1 MQYLILAFFRLPHH
15 ILATR
20 RAVPDTPQIFSE
32 EFLLTMKSYLY
43 DPDSWLG
50 SPRCFFPGASI
61 HTTIS
66 SSLDDQIPEFNTTD
80 YLSDK
85 VFRKKFYY
93 LERYLNEAS
102 CRNILDAFIEST
114 PAARLLKLLEIPEIP
129 GNSDALQGSL
139 SDYVDLCISSY
150 DLISKKSLVDFS
162 PSKTNRPSLFI
173 LSSPKSASSF
183 LTTFFSILFHK
194 PAVSCSFR
202 HGPVISPWLSFC
214 VRHQAVNHDHFFPSD
229 INTKFMKDA
238 GIKKIVL
245 LTRDLKE
252 SVVSLGSHL
261 AGIENSPCA
270 TFPEFQKY
278 FGCQVI
284 PVAHSYY
291 RWKASWL
298 SNLNSFQILQI
309 SYAELKTD
317 FLSVSKKILD
327 FYDIDLPP
335 QNTST
340 LYDQIKN
347 DISLGNR
354 KTALREKNVPSSF
367 LSPEQITYID
377 SCFSDYF

>member
-1 MQYLILAFFRLPHH
+1 
-15 ILATR
+15 
-20 RAVPDTPQIFSE
+20 
-32 EFLLTMKSYLY
+32 MKTHLY

-50 SPRCFFPGASI
+50 SPRCFLN
-61 HTTIS
+61 TTSAQMAIS
-66 SSLDDQIPEFNTTD
+66 RLLDVQIPKQNTVSD
-80 YLSDK
+80 SSDK
-85 VFRKKFYY
+85 ILREKLNY

-102 CRNILDAFIEST
+102 CQIMLDAFKQST
-114 PAARLLKLLEIPEIP
+114 VASRLLKLSEMPEIP
-129 GNSDALQGSL
+129 GNSDAVQGTF
-139 SDYVDLCISSY
+139 SDYVDLCIASF
-150 DLISKKSLVDFS
+150 DLISKKSLVNSFPCKS
-162 PSKTNRPSLFI
+162 NCPSLFI

-183 LTTFFSILFHK
+183 LTTFFSILFNK

-202 HGPVISPWLSFC
+202 HGPIVSPWLSFC
-214 VRHQAVNHDHFFPSD
+214 VRHQAINHDHFFPSD
-229 INTKFMKDA
+229 MNIKLMKDA
-238 GIKKIVL
+238 RIKKIVL

-252 SVVSLGSHL
+252 SLISLGFHL
-261 AGIENSPCA
+261 ANIENSPCS

-298 SNLNSFQILQI
+298 ANLHSFQILQI
-309 SYAELKTD
+309 SYAELKSD
-317 FLSVSKKILD
+317 FLSVSRKILD

-347 DISLGNR
+347 DISVGNR

-367 LSPEQITYID
+367 LTPEQIAYID

>member
-1 MQYLILAFFRLPHH
+1 LQQLALASSSLLHH
-15 ILATR
+15 ILAAI
-20 RAVPDTPQIFSE
+20 RAVPDAPQIFSE
-32 EFLLTMKSYLY
+32 AFLLIMKSYLY

-50 SPRCFFPGASI
+50 SPHSFFPGVSTQ
-61 HTTIS
+61 TTIS
-66 SSLDDQIPEFNTTD
+66 SSLDDQIPKQNTIS
-80 YLSDK
+80 YFSDK
-85 VFRKKFYY
+85 VFREKLYHLEHY
-93 LERYLNEAS
+93 LSKADCQRM
-102 CRNILDAFIEST
+102 LDAFEEST
-114 PAARLLKLLEIPEIP
+114 SAARLLKLGEMPEIP
-129 GNSDALQGSL
+129 GNSHALQGGL

-150 DLISKKSLVDFS
+150 DLISKKSVIIS
-162 PSKTNRPSLFI
+162 PPKTSFPSLFI

-183 LTTFFSILFHK
+183 LTTFFSILFNK

-214 VRHQAVNHDHFFPSD
+214 VKHQAVNHDHFFPSD
-229 INTKFMKDA
+229 INIKFMKDV

-252 SVVSLGSHL
+252 SLVSLGFHL
-261 AGIENSPCA
+261 AHRNKAPCA
-270 TFPEFQKY
+270 TFTEFQKY

-309 SYAELKTD
+309 SYAELKAD

-335 QNTST
+335 QNSSA

-347 DISLGNR
+347 DISIGNR
-354 KTALREKNVPSSF
+354 KTAVREKNVPSSF
-367 LSPEQITYID
+367 LSPEQIAYID
-377 SCFSDYF
+377 SNFSNYF